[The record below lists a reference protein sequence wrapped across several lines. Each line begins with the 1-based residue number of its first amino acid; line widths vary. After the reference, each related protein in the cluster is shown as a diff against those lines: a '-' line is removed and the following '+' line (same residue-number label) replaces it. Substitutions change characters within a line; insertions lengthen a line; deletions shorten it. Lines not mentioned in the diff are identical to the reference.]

1 MKYKKIFI
9 LTSHFPPQKG
19 GVETSIRMFLD
30 WAENKENYSVT
41 VVTYDNRRE
50 SGEFKDYWN
59 KNKVI
64 RINVPKEHLKYMI
77 SLKEITLM
85 NTLFRQLRY
94 FLFNSFYL
102 VVGAAKNR
110 RQLRKSDCII
120 AKGAIIEIF
129 ATYIISLLFGKTYSI
144 RFHTD
149 LRSVLKTS
157 FLKYVINICLRRS
170 CKIIVNAND
179 IKSEFE
185 ALGISP
191 DKILVTNPSVNT
203 SIFYPKNKMLT
214 RDVLTL
220 PQDKTII
227 LFSSA
232 LNDTKFADFIIDIA
246 YKLLDLN
253 DKYFFI
259 FVGEGYLDKDVEK
272 LAIRY
277 PLDVKFINKSIDQSD
292 LSDYFNAADIAIGT
306 VDIDYPSRIVLEAAA
321 CGCTVL
327 IPDQSIH
334 QKKRNIKTNWKI
346 DLRNVFMVYPD
357 KEQFLKFILDNRKN
371 MLEIRDDIFLTGVAH
386 EYIKRS
392 YSSYA
397 VHKNEVNFLFE

>member
-30 WAENKENYSVT
+30 WTENKENYSVT

-85 NTLFRQLRY
+85 NILF
-94 FLFNSFYL
+94 
-102 VVGAAKNR
+102 
-110 RQLRKSDCII
+110 
-120 AKGAIIEIF
+120 
-129 ATYIISLLFGKTYSI
+129 
-144 RFHTD
+144 
-149 LRSVLKTS
+149 
-157 FLKYVINICLRRS
+157 
-170 CKIIVNAND
+170 
-179 IKSEFE
+179 
-185 ALGISP
+185 
-191 DKILVTNPSVNT
+191 TNPSVNT

-306 VDIDYPSRIVLEAAA
+306 VDIDLS
-321 CGCTVL
+321 L
-327 IPDQSIH
+327 IHISEPTRLGMI
-334 QKKRNIKTNWKI
+334 
-346 DLRNVFMVYPD
+346 
-357 KEQFLKFILDNRKN
+357 
-371 MLEIRDDIFLTGVAH
+371 
-386 EYIKRS
+386 
-392 YSSYA
+392 SYA
-397 VHKNEVNFLFE
+397 VFCLKKK